1 MSDELVRRAEQV
13 EQEGRQRYAEDWPK
27 FVDAISRMNPNG
39 IAPEAM
45 HAVLGQQNAADIL
58 AAGGKEALIN
68 LSDAG
73 DKEAEY
79 IYNEIRQRER
89 KSHRLLRGRGPA

>member
-1 MSDELVRRAEQV
+1 MSDDLVRRAEQV
-13 EQEGRQRYAEDWPK
+13 EQEGRTRYGDDWSK
-27 FVDAISRMNPNG
+27 YVDAIGRMNPNG

-58 AAGGKEALIN
+58 AAGGKEALVN

-73 DKEAEY
+73 DREAEREY
-79 IYNEIRQRER
+79 AKIRER
-89 KSHRLLRGRGPA
+89 